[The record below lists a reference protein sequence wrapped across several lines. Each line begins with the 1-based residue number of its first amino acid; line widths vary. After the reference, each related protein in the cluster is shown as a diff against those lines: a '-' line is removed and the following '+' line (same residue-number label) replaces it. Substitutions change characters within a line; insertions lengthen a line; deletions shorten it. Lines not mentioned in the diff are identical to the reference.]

1 MQELLEF
8 LVKGLTGNAN
18 IKVVSEENQDFLN
31 YKIIAPKEFVGLLV
45 GKGGRMIKSIRNILK
60 VRATLEKKAVG
71 VTVEEAV

>member
-8 LVKGLTGNAN
+8 LTKSLTGSEDV
-18 IKVVSEENQDFLN
+18 KVVLEESQGFSN
-31 YKIIAPKEFVGLLV
+31 YKIIAPKEFMGVLV
-45 GKGGRMIKSIRNILK
+45 GKGGRMIKAIRNLLK